1 MNVTCVDWPCQAG
14 SGLNPKITV
23 WTDKADKSMDTI
35 RELGRAVVPMLDT
48 IETQTGYKLPDWMLE
63 HQQAHCGRL
72 RATRPPK

>member
-1 MNVTCVDWPCQAG
+1 MFGPD

-48 IETQTGYKLPDWMLE
+48 IETQTGYKLPNWMLE
-63 HQQAHCGRL
+63 HQQMQTQSSEAQ
-72 RATRPPK
+72 ATTSASSKTL